1 MLKGAVSRV
10 MWVGKTTVFLVGLAV
25 ILALLF
31 VAAST
36 VLGAGGEPS
45 IPGETGQTNGLSQ
58 VVWSDAGAE
67 RVLDLEPLAS
77 RQMPTQGYAQVL
89 PTCTS
94 APTPVCTFEDSK
106 AVKGV
111 TRTTPS
117 ASSSTPNLYCF
128 DLAFIPHIAVASPF
142 INNNAVIATAAR
154 DDVPTSCPAPYNDAA
169 ARTYAADTG
178 ENRSDIGFAIVFR

>member
-1 MLKGAVSRV
+1 MLRSAVSKV
-10 MWVGKTTVFLVGLAV
+10 MWLGRATVFAVGLAV

-31 VAAST
+31 VAARMM
-36 VLGAGGEPS
+36 LGAGGEPS
-45 IPGETGQTNGLSQ
+45 IPGEQANGISQ
-58 VVWSDAGAE
+58 AVGSDAEAE

-77 RQMPTQGYAQVL
+77 RRTPTQGYAQVL
-89 PTCTS
+89 PNCTS
-94 APTPVCTFEDSK
+94 DPTPVCTFEDSK

-128 DLAFIPHIAVASPF
+128 DLAFVPHIAVASPF
-142 INNNAVIATAAR
+142 LNNNAVIATAAR
-154 DDVPTSCPAPYNDAA
+154 DDVPTRCPAPYNDAA

-178 ENRSDIGFAIVFR
+178 ANQSDIGFAIVFR